1 MSSEGIPMRA
11 SFVVSAVMGIG
22 FLSAAPFAAAFT
34 VQNSSSVPAAD
45 APRVADPDDVR
56 QNLQNQPLTGNSTTF
71 GTQVGNTRL
80 RFGVTQ
86 PYDSAPNGNNW
97 FLESP
102 AVRTV
107 PSQRR

>member
-1 MSSEGIPMRA
+1 MRA
-11 SFVVSAVMGIG
+11 SFVTSAVVAIG

-56 QNLQNQPLTGNSTTF
+56 QNLQNQPLTGNATTF
-71 GTQVGNTRL
+71 GTHVGNTQL
-80 RFGVTQ
+80 RFGVTH
-86 PYDSAPNGNNW
+86 PYGSSAPNGNSW

-107 PSQRR
+107 PSQRW